1 MEPEPQRE
9 RSDEQW
15 QHTAIDAARDRDWR
29 RLRETV
35 LPPGQPRMPDALLNA
50 RPEVRS
56 MGVLHQLA
64 FAGSDPGAE
73 PTLRALVAAGC
84 RFDPSVRSAATSA
97 DPAERS
103 KTAPELARAQGF
115 EALANLLAQ
124 LPDLPPAAVWRYRG
138 GADEWLPFA
147 DSDTAIE
154 DAWQAFRTDGGPGQL
169 GVTEGGES
177 MRVDLLRQRCTTGP
191 HGTTVRIRRIT
202 VHDEASAVLVKTPS
216 ASLDAAPA
224 NFPKGLPDPDAPG
237 SVTQFYWQGDDD
249 AWQCYDAVSNAAI
262 VAGRQA
268 WKAGTGTSEFLIN
281 GMHSVELDG
290 ERPYQFQTADPSRV
304 RAITHESAQWYWA
317 GDPPDAEDGA
327 LPPWN
332 LYTADQAAILEAAY
346 RGGSHGAQIAHSGDV
361 YLIDF
366 SSMQQFRCTNR
377 FHRRDVRRRGPK
389 LKASGGAKLG
399 AVEIEDTLPSYWQTD
414 RSVLRA
420 ELASKRCEKHTV
432 ELPTDSSDFREL
444 QMILD
449 ATMYQGPGPSAHD
462 EGAGKG
468 PHGSKFGLVPGCGR
482 LPEPRPHGDPR
493 RLELVKVER
502 IENAFL
508 WQRYA
513 VRCADL
519 GLRGVAE
526 TIVSRY
532 LASQRPINHRLRC
545 DERPAEQT
553 VNEVYA
559 FHGTSHV
566 HVDKICHLGFD
577 GRVPRAESDFG
588 RAMYFAE
595 HASKSNQYVDCPRCR
610 KGSIPTKAKG
620 PCNCTAE
627 EVAATGADFK
637 MILCR
642 VALGN
647 PRLVSALEY
656 YKVDRTKRGSRDGWD
671 GTGASGLNTVPTVP
685 DPADLT
691 VAELTEVL
699 EMLGPCTGIITDEEV
714 SIAQVAG
721 RDALVALLERLEAQW
736 RARYRLP
743 AQTAEE
749 QCDVV
754 MSEAR
759 RAGGMFNL
767 REFAVY
773 DAALTYPEY
782 VLHYRRCLAP
792 EGFPPE

>member
-1 MEPEPQRE
+1 MEPEPE

-15 QHTAIDAARDRDWR
+15 QHAAIDAARDRDWR
-29 RLRETV
+29 LLRQTL

-50 RPEVRS
+50 RPDVRS

-84 RFDPSVRSAATSA
+84 RFDPSVCSAATSA
-97 DPAERS
+97 NPAERS
-103 KTAPELARAQGF
+103 KTPPELARAQGF
-115 EALANLLAQ
+115 EAFADLLAQ
-124 LPDLPPAAVWRYRG
+124 LPDLPPATLWHYRG
-138 GADEWLPFA
+138 DADEWLPFV
-147 DSDTAIE
+147 DSDTVIE
-154 DAWQAFRTDGGPGQL
+154 DAWQVFRTNGGSAQL
-169 GVTEGGES
+169 GVTEGGSE
-177 MRVDLLRQRCTTGP
+177 MRVDLLRQCCTTA
-191 HGTTVRIRRIT
+191 HGTAARIRRMT
-202 VHDEASAVLVKTPS
+202 VHEEASAVLVKTPS
-216 ASLDAAPA
+216 ASLEVAPA

-237 SVTQFYWQGDDD
+237 SVTHFYWQGDDD
-249 AWQCYDAVSNAAI
+249 AWQRYDDASNAAI
-262 VAGRQA
+262 LAGRKA
-268 WKAGTGTSEFLIN
+268 WKAGTGKSHFSIN

-290 ERPYQFQTADPSRV
+290 ERPCQFQTADPSRV

-332 LYTADQAAILEAAY
+332 LYTADQAANLEAAY
-346 RGGSHGAQIAHSGDV
+346 RGGSTSAEIAHSGDM

-366 SSMQQFRCTNR
+366 SSMQQFRATNR
-377 FHRRDVRRRGPK
+377 FYRRDVRRRGPK
-389 LKASGGAKLG
+389 LAASGGPKLG

-420 ELASKRCEKHTV
+420 ELASKQCEKHTV
-432 ELPTDSSDFREL
+432 ELPPDSSDFREL

-449 ATMYQGPGPSAHD
+449 ATMYQGPGPSSYD
-462 EGAGKG
+462 ENAGKG

-482 LPEPRPHGDPR
+482 LPEPRPCGDPH

-519 GLRGVAE
+519 GLRGVAD
-526 TIVSRY
+526 TVASRY
-532 LASQRPINHRLRC
+532 LASQRPINHRLQC
-545 DERPAEQT
+545 DERPAGQT

-566 HVDKICHLGFD
+566 HVDAICRQGFD
-577 GRVPRAESDFG
+577 GRIPRADSDFG
-588 RAMYFAE
+588 RAIYFAE
-595 HASKSNQYVDCPRCR
+595 HASKSNQYVDCPRCQ

-620 PCNCTAE
+620 PCICTAQQ
-627 EVAATGADFK
+627 VGIFK

-642 VALGN
+642 VAVGN
-647 PRLVSALEY
+647 PRLISALEY
-656 YKVDRTKRGSRDGWD
+656 YKVNCTKRGSRNGWD
-671 GTGASGLNTVPTVP
+671 ELSASGLNTVPTVP

-699 EMLGPCTGIITDEEV
+699 EALGPCTGIIADEEV
-714 SIAQVAG
+714 SLAQVAG

-743 AQTAEE
+743 AQMAEE
-749 QCDVV
+749 QCDVL

-759 RAGGMFNL
+759 GAGGIFNL
-767 REFAVY
+767 REFVVY

-792 EGFPPE
+792 EGEPPQ